1 MWRDV
6 PPLPA
11 ATPDFERELEQRLRA
26 AHRRHHHRAHAA
38 YRSLGA
44 MTAAAVLLLG
54 SAAFIDVRR
63 PVVTTLPAPPTVV
76 IEPAPEETQQLSARS
91 VRRSSSP
98 NFVPGADVV
107 TVQRFVVDPSQHGQ
121 VLTVRNANR
130 AMGPGAA
137 EAVGPIIIEVG
148 MAVGDASAF
157 AG

>member
-11 ATPDFERELEQRLRA
+11 ATPEFERELEQRLRV

-63 PVVTTLPAPPTVV
+63 PVATTLPAPHEIV
-76 IEPAPEETQQLSARS
+76 IEPAPTETQPIAAPS

-98 NFVPGADVV
+98 TFAAGADVV

-130 AMGPGAA
+130 AMGPA